1 VSAVNPTIG
10 ATTAVAAKPR
20 TFWQSATHLTFY
32 ALPRPDRGNFLAPLS
47 MVIAFVV
54 AIARATILMIVCLM
68 PVILTGG
75 PHALEGPVGRLWAA
89 VSVVFFEEL
98 ARRAYGDQA
107 KRPTLALIAFLVLV
121 VVFET
126 FAYLN
131 QAVSNGA
138 LAREGMDAFMLSR
151 TPAMMVHVLATVAM
165 VVAFRHRRLMAPI
178 FAAVVLVHVAFDFW
192 APQVVSA
199 VTGVQHAAPAATK
212 GV

>member
-1 VSAVNPTIG
+1 
-10 ATTAVAAKPR
+10 
-20 TFWQSATHLTFY
+20 
-32 ALPRPDRGNFLAPLS
+32 
-47 MVIAFVV
+47 MVFAFVL
-54 AIARATILMIVCLM
+54 ASARATILMIVCLM
-68 PVILTGG
+68 PVILASG
-75 PHALEGPVGRLWAA
+75 PHALEGPIGRLWAA

-107 KRPTLALIAFLVLV
+107 RRPTLALIAFLVQVEL
-121 VVFET
+121 FET

-131 QAVSNGA
+131 QAISNGA

-165 VVAFRHRRLMAPI
+165 VIAFRYRRLMAPI
-178 FAAVVLVHVAFDFW
+178 FAAVVVAHIAFDFW

-199 VTGVQHAAPAATK
+199 VTGVQHATPAATK